1 MLTPS
6 NSIEIREDPKE
17 GVFVDGVTWAPVAT
31 TMQAMTELDKG
42 NKNRATAATKMNGA
56 RAGGG
61 GIGGKGKGLRSC
73 GACGVVLRA
82 WRDGCFYETRTC
94 TATHSCSVSSPLDA
108 QLTHRAHM
116 LA

>member
-1 MLTPS
+1 MLSPP
-6 NSIEIREDPKE
+6 NGIEIREDPKE

-56 RAGGG
+56 RAVGRGT
-61 GIGGKGKGLRSC
+61 GGKGEGAAELWGLWGCPAGVADGSLYKTRS
-73 GACGVVLRA
+73 
-82 WRDGCFYETRTC
+82 C
-94 TATHSCSVSSPLDA
+94 TATHSCSVSPPLDA
-108 QLTHRAHM
+108 QLTHRGHT